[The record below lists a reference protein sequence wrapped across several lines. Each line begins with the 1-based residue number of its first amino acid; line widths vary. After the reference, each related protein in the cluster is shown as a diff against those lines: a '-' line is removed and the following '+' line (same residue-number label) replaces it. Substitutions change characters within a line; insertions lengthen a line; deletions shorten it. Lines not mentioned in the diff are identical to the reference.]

1 MDDDVVVAFVTRSTG
16 VGDLRAARGV
26 PSSSCIG
33 SGGMSTDGRT
43 GLLGLDRDLDRE
55 VGGKRVKTVEAP
67 GRTALKR
74 TPKKQLVE
82 RLRYS
87 DESKSSAQQLW

>member
-1 MDDDVVVAFVTRSTG
+1 MLLKNLEILTDAAVDPVDDDVVVAFVTRSTG

-55 VGGKRVKTVEAP
+55 VLFR
-67 GRTALKR
+67 
-74 TPKKQLVE
+74 
-82 RLRYS
+82 
-87 DESKSSAQQLW
+87 ESGMPNRSCSF